1 MLDLDQK
8 ISQSFKNL
16 LLISGLVLLVGCS
29 SPPKLSLVVATTATS
44 YPSVTSRLASSVT
57 TALASTTSS
66 TLASN
71 TTQVEVNRDQLVKQQ
86 FEELLQWQDKCYQK
100 PSNCRVEE
108 FTIIGTW
115 QDKCYQKPSNCRVE
129 EFTIIGT
136 KYHQALAEQIS
147 LFAKNNINSRLGNG
161 KREVKIELI
170 SLDDASLVADV
181 DACIYDTVIMY
192 MDGFIFND
200 YVTSAHTKWTLQWDN
215 ERWRW
220 IDYQILHREYN
231 TNICQYLP

>member
-1 MLDLDQK
+1 M
-8 ISQSFKNL
+8 
-16 LLISGLVLLVGCS
+16 LLVSCS

-44 YPSVTSRLASSVT
+44 HPGVTTSVT
-57 TALASTTSS
+57 TALASSVTT

-100 PSNCRVEE
+100 PS
-108 FTIIGTW
+108 I
-115 QDKCYQKPSNCRVE
+115 CRVE

-170 SLDDASLVADV
+170 SLDDASLVARV

-200 YVTSAHTKWTLQWDN
+200 YVTSAHTQWTLQWDN

-220 IDYQILHREYN
+220 IDYQILNREYN

>member
-1 MLDLDQK
+1 M
-8 ISQSFKNL
+8 
-16 LLISGLVLLVGCS
+16 LLVGCS
-29 SPPKLSLVVATTATS
+29 SPPKLSLVVATTAAS
-44 YPSVTSRLASSVT
+44 YSSVT
-57 TALASTTSS
+57 TTLASATSS

-71 TTQVEVNRDQLVKQQ
+71 TSQVEVNRDQLVKQQ

-100 PSNCRVEE
+100 PS
-108 FTIIGTW
+108 I
-115 QDKCYQKPSNCRVE
+115 CRVE

-136 KYHQALAEQIS
+136 KYHQALTEQIS

-170 SLDDASLVADV
+170 SLDDTSLVAHV

-200 YVTSAHTKWTLQWDN
+200 YVTSAHTQWTLQWDN

-220 IDYQILHREYN
+220 IDYQILNREYN

>member
-1 MLDLDQK
+1 M
-8 ISQSFKNL
+8 
-16 LLISGLVLLVGCS
+16 LLVGCS
-29 SPPKLSLVVATTATS
+29 SPPKLSLVVATPAAS
-44 YPSVTSRLASSVT
+44 YPSVTTAFASSVT
-57 TALASTTSS
+57 STLASVTASTTASTTS
-66 TLASN
+66 
-71 TTQVEVNRDQLVKQQ
+71 QIDVNRDQLVKQQ

-100 PSNCRVEE
+100 PS
-108 FTIIGTW
+108 I
-115 QDKCYQKPSNCRVE
+115 CRVE

-136 KYHQALAEQIS
+136 KYHQALAEQIG

-170 SLDDASLVADV
+170 SLDDASLVARV

-200 YVTSAHTKWTLQWDN
+200 YITSAHTQWKLQWDN

-220 IDYQILHREYN
+220 IDYQILYREYN

>member
-1 MLDLDQK
+1 M
-8 ISQSFKNL
+8 
-16 LLISGLVLLVGCS
+16 LLVGCS
-29 SPPKLSLVVATTATS
+29 SPPKLSLVVATTAT
-44 YPSVTSRLASSVT
+44 YPSLTTALASSVT
-57 TALASTTSS
+57 TVLTSS
-66 TLASN
+66 V
-71 TTQVEVNRDQLVKQQ
+71 TQVEVNRDQLVKQQ

-100 PSNCRVEE
+100 PS
-108 FTIIGTW
+108 I
-115 QDKCYQKPSNCRVE
+115 CRVE

-170 SLDDASLVADV
+170 SLDDASLVAHV

>member
-1 MLDLDQK
+1 MLDLDHK

-44 YPSVTSRLASSVT
+44 YPSVT

-66 TLASN
+66 TLALN
-71 TTQVEVNRDQLVKQQ
+71 TTQVEVDRDQLVKPQ

-100 PSNCRVEE
+100 PSSCRVEE
-108 FTIIGTW
+108 FTI
-115 QDKCYQKPSNCRVE
+115 V
-129 EFTIIGT
+129 GT

-170 SLDDASLVADV
+170 SLDDASLVAHV

-200 YVTSAHTKWTLQWDN
+200 YVTSAHTQWTLQWDN

-220 IDYQILHREYN
+220 IDYQILRREYN
-231 TNICQYLP
+231 TNICQHLP

>member
-29 SPPKLSLVVATTATS
+29 SPPKLSLVVATTAAS
-44 YPSVTSRLASSVT
+44 YSSVT
-57 TALASTTSS
+57 TTLASATSS

-71 TTQVEVNRDQLVKQQ
+71 TSQVEVNRDQLVKQQ

-100 PSNCRVEE
+100 PS
-108 FTIIGTW
+108 I
-115 QDKCYQKPSNCRVE
+115 CRVE

-136 KYHQALAEQIS
+136 KYHQALTEQIS

-170 SLDDASLVADV
+170 SLDDASLVAHV

-200 YVTSAHTKWTLQWDN
+200 YVTSAHTQWTLQWDN

-220 IDYQILHREYN
+220 IDYQILNREYN

>member
-1 MLDLDQK
+1 M
-8 ISQSFKNL
+8 
-16 LLISGLVLLVGCS
+16 LLVGCS
-29 SPPKLSLVVATTATS
+29 SPPKLSLVVATAIT
-44 YPSVTSRLASSVT
+44 YPSVTT
-57 TALASTTSS
+57 TLASTTSS

-100 PSNCRVEE
+100 PSICRVE
-108 FTIIGTW
+108 
-115 QDKCYQKPSNCRVE
+115 D
-129 EFTIIGT
+129 FTIIGT

-170 SLDDASLVADV
+170 SLDDASLVAHV

-192 MDGFIFND
+192 LDGFIFNY
-200 YVTSAHTKWTLQWDN
+200 YVTSAHTKWTLQWNN

>member
-1 MLDLDQK
+1 MLDLDHK

-29 SPPKLSLVVATTATS
+29 SPPKLSLVVATTATP
-44 YPSVTSRLASSVT
+44 YLSVT

-66 TLASN
+66 TIALN
-71 TTQVEVNRDQLVKQQ
+71 TTQVEVDRDQLVKPQ

-100 PSNCRVEE
+100 PSICRVEE
-108 FTIIGTW
+108 FTI
-115 QDKCYQKPSNCRVE
+115 V
-129 EFTIIGT
+129 GT

-147 LFAKNNINSRLGNG
+147 LFAKNNIYSRLGNG

-170 SLDDASLVADV
+170 SLDDASLVAHV
-181 DACIYDTVIMY
+181 DACIYDTVIMF

-200 YVTSAHTKWTLQWDN
+200 YVTSAHTQWTLQWDN

-220 IDYQILHREYN
+220 IDYQILRREYN
-231 TNICQYLP
+231 TNICQHLP

>member
-16 LLISGLVLLVGCS
+16 LLISGLMLLVSCS

-44 YPSVTSRLASSVT
+44 HPGVTTSVT
-57 TALASTTSS
+57 TALASSVTT

-100 PSNCRVEE
+100 PS
-108 FTIIGTW
+108 I
-115 QDKCYQKPSNCRVE
+115 CRVE

-170 SLDDASLVADV
+170 SLDDASLVARV

-200 YVTSAHTKWTLQWDN
+200 YVTSAHTQWTLQWDN

-220 IDYQILHREYN
+220 IDYQILNREYN

>member
-1 MLDLDQK
+1 MLDLDHK

-16 LLISGLVLLVGCS
+16 LPISGLVLLVACS
-29 SPPKLSLVVATTATS
+29 SPPKLSLVVATTATP
-44 YPSVTSRLASSVT
+44 YLSVT

-66 TLASN
+66 TIALN
-71 TTQVEVNRDQLVKQQ
+71 TTQVEVDRDQLVKPQ

-100 PSNCRVEE
+100 PSSCRVEE
-108 FTIIGTW
+108 FTI
-115 QDKCYQKPSNCRVE
+115 V
-129 EFTIIGT
+129 GT

-170 SLDDASLVADV
+170 SLDDASLVAHV

-200 YVTSAHTKWTLQWDN
+200 YVTSAHTQWTLQWDN

-220 IDYQILHREYN
+220 IDYQILRREYN
-231 TNICQYLP
+231 TNICQHLP

>member
-16 LLISGLVLLVGCS
+16 LLISGLMLLVGCS
-29 SPPKLSLVVATTATS
+29 SPPKLSLVVATTATTYS
-44 YPSVTSRLASSVT
+44 SVTSSVT
-57 TALASTTSS
+57 TALAS
-66 TLASN
+66 AI
-71 TTQVEVNRDQLVKQQ
+71 TQVEVNRDQLVKQQ

-100 PSNCRVEE
+100 PS
-108 FTIIGTW
+108 I
-115 QDKCYQKPSNCRVE
+115 CRVE

-170 SLDDASLVADV
+170 SLDDTSLVARV

-200 YVTSAHTKWTLQWDN
+200 YVTSAHTQWTLQWDN

-220 IDYQILHREYN
+220 IDYQILYREYN

>member
-1 MLDLDQK
+1 M
-8 ISQSFKNL
+8 
-16 LLISGLVLLVGCS
+16 LLVGCS
-29 SPPKLSLVVATTATS
+29 SPPKLSLVVATTATT

-57 TALASTTSS
+57 TTLASSVTTA
-66 TLASN
+66 LASN

-86 FEELLQWQDKCYQK
+86 FEELLQ
-100 PSNCRVEE
+100 
-108 FTIIGTW
+108 W

-170 SLDDASLVADV
+170 SLDDASLVAHV

-220 IDYQILHREYN
+220 IDYQILNREYN

>member
-1 MLDLDQK
+1 MLDLDHK

-29 SPPKLSLVVATTATS
+29 SPPKLSLVVATTATP
-44 YPSVTSRLASSVT
+44 YLSVT

-66 TLASN
+66 TIALN
-71 TTQVEVNRDQLVKQQ
+71 TTRVEVDRDQLVKPQ

-100 PSNCRVEE
+100 PSICRVEE
-108 FTIIGTW
+108 FTI
-115 QDKCYQKPSNCRVE
+115 V
-129 EFTIIGT
+129 GT

-170 SLDDASLVADV
+170 SLDDASLVAHV

-200 YVTSAHTKWTLQWDN
+200 YVTSAHTQWTLQWDN

-220 IDYQILHREYN
+220 IDYQILRREYN
-231 TNICQYLP
+231 TNICQHLP

>member
-1 MLDLDQK
+1 M
-8 ISQSFKNL
+8 
-16 LLISGLVLLVGCS
+16 LLVGCS

-44 YPSVTSRLASSVT
+44 HPGVTTSVT
-57 TALASTTSS
+57 TILASTTSS

-100 PSNCRVEE
+100 PS
-108 FTIIGTW
+108 I
-115 QDKCYQKPSNCRVE
+115 CRVE

-170 SLDDASLVADV
+170 SLDDASLVARV

-200 YVTSAHTKWTLQWDN
+200 YVTSAHTQWTLQWDN

-220 IDYQILHREYN
+220 IDYQILNREYN

>member
-1 MLDLDQK
+1 MLDLDHK

-44 YPSVTSRLASSVT
+44 YPSVT

-66 TLASN
+66 TIALN
-71 TTQVEVNRDQLVKQQ
+71 TTQVEVDRDQLVKPQ

-100 PSNCRVEE
+100 PSICRVEE
-108 FTIIGTW
+108 FTI
-115 QDKCYQKPSNCRVE
+115 V
-129 EFTIIGT
+129 GT

-170 SLDDASLVADV
+170 SLDDASLVAHV

-200 YVTSAHTKWTLQWDN
+200 YVTSAHTQWTLQWDN

-220 IDYQILHREYN
+220 IDYQILRREYN
-231 TNICQYLP
+231 TNICQHLP

>member
-1 MLDLDQK
+1 M
-8 ISQSFKNL
+8 
-16 LLISGLVLLVGCS
+16 LLVGCS

-44 YPSVTSRLASSVT
+44 HPGVTTSVT
-57 TALASTTSS
+57 TALASSVTT

-100 PSNCRVEE
+100 PS
-108 FTIIGTW
+108 I
-115 QDKCYQKPSNCRVE
+115 CRVE

-170 SLDDASLVADV
+170 SLDDASLVARV

-200 YVTSAHTKWTLQWDN
+200 YVTSAHTQWTLQWDN

-220 IDYQILHREYN
+220 IDYQILNREYN

>member
-1 MLDLDQK
+1 MLDLDHK

-29 SPPKLSLVVATTATS
+29 SPPKLSLVVATTAT
-44 YPSVTSRLASSVT
+44 PHLSVT

-66 TLASN
+66 TLALN
-71 TTQVEVNRDQLVKQQ
+71 TTQVEVDRDQLVKPQ

-100 PSNCRVEE
+100 PSSCRVEE
-108 FTIIGTW
+108 FTI
-115 QDKCYQKPSNCRVE
+115 V
-129 EFTIIGT
+129 GT

-170 SLDDASLVADV
+170 SLDDASLVAHV

-200 YVTSAHTKWTLQWDN
+200 YVTSAHTQWTLQWDN

-220 IDYQILHREYN
+220 IDYQILRREYN
-231 TNICQYLP
+231 TNICQHLP

>member
-1 MLDLDQK
+1 M
-8 ISQSFKNL
+8 
-16 LLISGLVLLVGCS
+16 LLVGCS
-29 SPPKLSLVVATTATS
+29 SPPKLSLVVATTATT

-57 TALASTTSS
+57 TTLASSVTTA
-66 TLASN
+66 LASN
-71 TTQVEVNRDQLVKQQ
+71 TSQVEVNRDQLVKQQ

-100 PSNCRVEE
+100 PS
-108 FTIIGTW
+108 I
-115 QDKCYQKPSNCRVE
+115 CRVE

-170 SLDDASLVADV
+170 SLDDASLVAHV

>member
-1 MLDLDQK
+1 M
-8 ISQSFKNL
+8 
-16 LLISGLVLLVGCS
+16 LLVGCS
-29 SPPKLSLVVATTATS
+29 SPPKLSLVVATTTAS
-44 YPSVTSRLASSVT
+44 YPGVTTALASSVT
-57 TALASTTSS
+57 T

-100 PSNCRVEE
+100 PS
-108 FTIIGTW
+108 I
-115 QDKCYQKPSNCRVE
+115 CRVE

-170 SLDDASLVADV
+170 SLDDASLVAHV

-200 YVTSAHTKWTLQWDN
+200 YVTSAHTQWTLQWDN

>member
-1 MLDLDQK
+1 MLDLDHK

-29 SPPKLSLVVATTATS
+29 SPPKLSLVVATTATP
-44 YPSVTSRLASSVT
+44 YLSVT

-66 TLASN
+66 TLALN
-71 TTQVEVNRDQLVKQQ
+71 TTQVEVDRDQLVKPQ

-100 PSNCRVEE
+100 PSICRVEE
-108 FTIIGTW
+108 FTI
-115 QDKCYQKPSNCRVE
+115 V
-129 EFTIIGT
+129 GT

-170 SLDDASLVADV
+170 SLDDASLVAHV

-200 YVTSAHTKWTLQWDN
+200 YVTSAHTQWTLQWDN

-220 IDYQILHREYN
+220 IDYQILRREYN
-231 TNICQYLP
+231 TNICQHLP

>member
-1 MLDLDQK
+1 M
-8 ISQSFKNL
+8 
-16 LLISGLVLLVGCS
+16 LLVSCS

-44 YPSVTSRLASSVT
+44 HPGVTTSVT
-57 TALASTTSS
+57 TALASSVTT

-100 PSNCRVEE
+100 PS
-108 FTIIGTW
+108 I
-115 QDKCYQKPSNCRVE
+115 CRVE

-170 SLDDASLVADV
+170 SLDDASLVAHV

-200 YVTSAHTKWTLQWDN
+200 YVTSAHTQWTLQWDN

-220 IDYQILHREYN
+220 IDYQILNREYN

>member
-16 LLISGLVLLVGCS
+16 LLISGLMLLVGCS
-29 SPPKLSLVVATTATS
+29 SPPKLSLVVATTATT
-44 YPSVTSRLASSVT
+44 YPSVTT
-57 TALASTTSS
+57 TLASTTSS

-100 PSNCRVEE
+100 PS
-108 FTIIGTW
+108 I
-115 QDKCYQKPSNCRVE
+115 CRVE

-170 SLDDASLVADV
+170 SLDDASLVARV

-200 YVTSAHTKWTLQWDN
+200 YVTSAHTQWTLQWDN

-220 IDYQILHREYN
+220 IDYQILNREYN

>member
-1 MLDLDQK
+1 MLDLDHK

-29 SPPKLSLVVATTATS
+29 SPPKLSLVVATTATP
-44 YPSVTSRLASSVT
+44 YLSVT

-66 TLASN
+66 TIALN
-71 TTQVEVNRDQLVKQQ
+71 TTQVEVDRDQLVKPQ

-100 PSNCRVEE
+100 PSICRVEE
-108 FTIIGTW
+108 FTI
-115 QDKCYQKPSNCRVE
+115 V
-129 EFTIIGT
+129 GT

-170 SLDDASLVADV
+170 SLDDASLVAHV

-200 YVTSAHTKWTLQWDN
+200 YVTSAHTQWTLQWDN

-220 IDYQILHREYN
+220 IDYQILRREYN
-231 TNICQYLP
+231 TNICQHLP

>member
-1 MLDLDQK
+1 M
-8 ISQSFKNL
+8 
-16 LLISGLVLLVGCS
+16 LLVGCS

-44 YPSVTSRLASSVT
+44 YSSVTTSVTTALASSVT
-57 TALASTTSS
+57 TALAS
-66 TLASN
+66 N
-71 TTQVEVNRDQLVKQQ
+71 TTQLEVNRDQLVKQQ

-100 PSNCRVEE
+100 PS
-108 FTIIGTW
+108 I
-115 QDKCYQKPSNCRVE
+115 CRVE

-170 SLDDASLVADV
+170 SLDDASLVAHV

-220 IDYQILHREYN
+220 IDYQILNREYN

>member
-16 LLISGLVLLVGCS
+16 LLISGLMLLVGCS

-44 YPSVTSRLASSVT
+44 HPGVTTALASSVT
-57 TALASTTSS
+57 T

-100 PSNCRVEE
+100 PS
-108 FTIIGTW
+108 I
-115 QDKCYQKPSNCRVE
+115 CRVE

-170 SLDDASLVADV
+170 SLDDASLVARV

-200 YVTSAHTKWTLQWDN
+200 YVTSAHTQWTLQWDN

-220 IDYQILHREYN
+220 IDYQILNREYN

>member
-16 LLISGLVLLVGCS
+16 LLISGLMLLVGCS
-29 SPPKLSLVVATTATS
+29 SPPKLSLVVATTAT
-44 YPSVTSRLASSVT
+44 YPSLTTALASSVT
-57 TALASTTSS
+57 TA
-66 TLASN
+66 LASN

-100 PSNCRVEE
+100 PS
-108 FTIIGTW
+108 I
-115 QDKCYQKPSNCRVE
+115 CRVE

-170 SLDDASLVADV
+170 SLDDASLVAHV

-200 YVTSAHTKWTLQWDN
+200 YVTSAHTQWTLQWDN

-220 IDYQILHREYN
+220 IDYQILYREYN

>member
-1 MLDLDQK
+1 MLDLDHK

-44 YPSVTSRLASSVT
+44 YPSVT

-66 TLASN
+66 TIALN
-71 TTQVEVNRDQLVKQQ
+71 TTQVEVDRDQLVKPQ

-100 PSNCRVEE
+100 PSSCRVEE
-108 FTIIGTW
+108 FTI
-115 QDKCYQKPSNCRVE
+115 V
-129 EFTIIGT
+129 GT

-170 SLDDASLVADV
+170 SLDDASLVAHV

-200 YVTSAHTKWTLQWDN
+200 YVTSAHTQWTLQWDN

-220 IDYQILHREYN
+220 IDYQILRREYN
-231 TNICQYLP
+231 TNICQHLP

>member
-29 SPPKLSLVVATTATS
+29 SPPKLSLVVANTATT
-44 YPSVTSRLASSVT
+44 YPSVTTTLASSVS
-57 TALASTTSS
+57 TALASATSS

-100 PSNCRVEE
+100 PSIC
-108 FTIIGTW
+108 
-115 QDKCYQKPSNCRVE
+115 QVE

-170 SLDDASLVADV
+170 SLDDASLVARV

-200 YVTSAHTKWTLQWDN
+200 YITSAHTQWTLQWDN